1 MTWNKLQTLCLFLVA
16 SVSIADAKPVKKSQ
30 TVKVQDMQW
39 IADQHVLGVQKEKGH
54 ATYIPYATT
63 ADLKADERY
72 QHAWKMP
79 QKAMTLNLNGTWK
92 FKWTAG
98 TPQGPRPT
106 EWQSP
111 TLDDSKWDDIR
122 VPMNWE
128 MTGRYNRPTYVNTS
142 YPFKNEPPYAREGFV
157 EHGVGDHN
165 AVGFYRRTFDLPA
178 DWNGKRVFIHFD
190 GVYSAATVYVNGVF
204 AGYSQGANND
214 AEFDI
219 TSQVRPGKNQ
229 LSVRVFR
236 WSDGSY
242 LEGQDIWHMSGI
254 HRDVYLVAVPK
265 TFVRDHRI
273 TVNNQSADGTDGQL
287 QVDLDIDNRSG
298 LSATKTYRL
307 QLTDANDKVVAQ
319 AEQQVKISAAQ
330 TQVTLTTDALSTLT
344 PWNADQ
350 PYLYNVIISQLE
362 KGREEMVFSTK
373 YGFRNIQTVNNG
385 DVHHFTINGKRVFFK
400 G

>member
-1 MTWNKLQTLCLFLVA
+1 MRRILTQALCLLLTASAANAKPAKKLQPT
-16 SVSIADAKPVKKSQ
+16 
-30 TVKVQDMQW
+30 KVQDTQW
-39 IADQHVLGVQKEKGH
+39 IADQHVLGVQKEDGH
-54 ATYIPYATT
+54 ATFIPYASTEQM
-63 ADLKADERY
+63 KADERY
-72 QHAWKMP
+72 RHAWKTP
-79 QKAMTLNLNGTWK
+79 TKAMTLDLNGTWK

-111 TLDDSKWDDIR
+111 SLDDSGWDDIK

-165 AVGFYRRTFDLPA
+165 AVGFYRRSFDLPA
-178 DWNGKRVFIHFD
+178 DWDGKRVFIHFD
-190 GVYSAATVYVNGVF
+190 GVYSAATVYVNGEF

-219 TSQVRPGKNQ
+219 TQLVQAGRNQ

-236 WSDGSY
+236 WCDCSY

-273 TVNNQSADGTDGQL
+273 SVADQSADGTAGKL
-287 QVDLDIDNRSG
+287 QVELDIDNRSAK
-298 LSATKTYRL
+298 SAEKTF
-307 QLTDANDKVVAQ
+307 
-319 AEQQVKISAAQ
+319 
-330 TQVTLTTDALSTLT
+330 
-344 PWNADQ
+344 WN
-350 PYLYNVIISQLE
+350 
-362 KGREEMVFSTK
+362 
-373 YGFRNIQTVNNG
+373 
-385 DVHHFTINGKRVFFK
+385 
-400 G
+400 